1 VGAVTGPVSGAC
13 PHRSRAL
20 LLTAR
25 LPPALHEVAAPEE
38 GGEDEAAARRLAAAV
53 FPGLPEQHRA
63 LVHDSYRAL
72 LRGLRCTQTL
82 LAAVGAT
89 PPPPRGAPA
98 WLPTGCLLTVDL
110 RPLPVDDPGVA
121 VAGLRSALMQGGAHA
136 EVGEVELPHGPAVA
150 AVRHRRLA
158 PVPAGTGPAG
168 TGAGQIPL
176 TTCEVLVPVVAHRAL
191 LVVLLCCAGGDQV
204 EWGAQL
210 VGEVAAGLE
219 LGEVA

>member
-13 PHRSRAL
+13 PHRSSAL

-25 LPPALHEVAAPEE
+25 LPPALHEVALPEE
-38 GGEDEAAARRLAAAV
+38 SGEDEAAARRLAVAV
-53 FPGLPEQHRA
+53 FPGLSEQHRA
-63 LVHDSYRAL
+63 PVHDSYQAL
-72 LRGLRCTQTL
+72 LRGLRCTRTL

-89 PPPPRGAPA
+89 PPPRGAPA

-110 RPLPVDDPGVA
+110 RPLPVDDSEVA

-158 PVPAGTGPAG
+158 PQAQEGLPQ
-168 TGAGQIPL
+168 TGAGQVPL
-176 TTCEVLVPVVAHRAL
+176 TTFEVLVPVVAHRAL
-191 LVVLLCCAGGDQV
+191 LVVLLCCAGADQV